1 MGFVLHGLDK
11 ESYDKKYS
19 DLYLLRRL
27 LGYFTVKWKY
37 FLMIIITLFL
47 ASVSNS
53 VVPAV
58 ISIGLDEIDSTDS
71 FGTLV
76 ATIIVLL
83 VSFYILA
90 FIFNYLTQS
99 RSGRLVG
106 DVIVTLRMDMFN
118 ALMNRDIG
126 FYDKTSTG
134 KIVSRVTNDT
144 NDFGSVISLTT
155 NLFSQLLV
163 VVLLTIYMFIVNP
176 FLALFTLLVTPVP
189 IIVALLF
196 RKVAR
201 RVTLKARQVI
211 AKINTLIQ
219 ETITGIGTAKEFH
232 AEPIVYD
239 EFKRLNETSYRVGLR
254 QGLILNLIF
263 PLLGI
268 IASLS
273 IALII
278 YLGGLQAI
286 GEVPTVL
293 SSFSS
298 FFGIGVTE
306 LTLGEWYL
314 FIQALNFYVFPLVSI
329 ASFWSQFQAGLSAS
343 ERIFAL
349 MDTENEVIQ
358 ENEKKIEKIDGE
370 IEFKDVTFSYDDKS
384 GVLFD
389 KLNLKIKPGETVA
402 IVGHTGAGKTSFI
415 KLLMRFYEFQSGRI
429 LVDGNDIRDLDM
441 KDYRKKM
448 SLISQDVFLWSG
460 TIKENLQY
468 GRSRSEEE
476 INLLLK
482 DVGADQWVGDLP
494 DGMNTEIGERGKK
507 LSLGQRQ
514 IVAFVRVLLED
525 PDVLVMDEATSSID
539 PLTEAT
545 IQDAIHRL
553 LKDRTS
559 IIIAH
564 RLTTIMHADR
574 ILVFD
579 GGKIVEEGSHDELI
593 KKDGYYA
600 ELYNTYYAHQ
610 SLEYIENLPSILK
623 LES

>member
-37 FLMIIITLFL
+37 FLLIIITLFL
-47 ASVSNS
+47 ASVSSS

-71 FGTLV
+71 LGTLI
-76 ATIIVLL
+76 ATITVLL

-211 AKINTLIQ
+211 AKINALIQ

-286 GEVPTVL
+286 GEVPTAL
-293 SSFSS
+293 SNFSS
-298 FFGIGVTE
+298 FFGLGVTE

-358 ENEKKIEKIDGE
+358 KNEKKIEKIDGE

-384 GVLFD
+384 GILFD

-468 GRSRSEEE
+468 GRARSEEE
-476 INLLLK
+476 IDLLLK

-494 DGMNTEIGERGKK
+494 DGINTEIGERGKK

-553 LKDRTS
+553 LKNRTS

-579 GGKIVEEGSHDELI
+579 GGKIVEEGNHGELI
-593 KKDGYYA
+593 KKNGYYA

>member
-37 FLMIIITLFL
+37 FLLIIITLFL
-47 ASVSNS
+47 ASVSSS

-76 ATIIVLL
+76 ATITVLL

-163 VVLLTIYMFIVNP
+163 VVLLTVYMFIVNP

-211 AKINTLIQ
+211 AKINALIQ

-286 GEVPTVL
+286 GEVPTAL

-298 FFGIGVTE
+298 FFGLGVTE

-349 MDTENEVIQ
+349 MDAENEVIQ

-370 IEFKDVTFSYDDKS
+370 IEFKDVTFSYDDES

-402 IVGHTGAGKTSFI
+402 IVGHTGAGKSSFI

-468 GRSRSEEE
+468 GRARSEEE
-476 INLLLK
+476 IDLLLK

-494 DGMNTEIGERGKK
+494 DGINTEIGERGKK

-553 LKDRTS
+553 LKNRTS

-579 GGKIVEEGSHDELI
+579 GGKIVEEGNHDELI

-623 LES
+623 LET